1 MCKIISI
8 ANQKGGVGKTTTS
21 FNLATALAI
30 NGNKVLAID
39 FDPQADLS
47 KYADFDNSDGKP
59 TMSDLLI
66 GKVGVNYPTI
76 DIEDCIRHNEVH
88 SLDYIPCDINLANAD
103 LILSGVLSRETLLK
117 RILNNDTIKQYDYVI
132 IDCNPSL
139 GVLLMN
145 ALTASSGVIIPV
157 QVQDFAFK
165 GLNTLTNVIK
175 EIQETI
181 NPGLKIIGVLP
192 TMVEHTNASKRVVEQ
207 LESIYSDKLF
217 HTQIHRATQAVDS
230 TKLRKSLCLIKG
242 SKLGNEYTALAN
254 ELIERVGV

>member
-1 MCKIISI
+1 M
-8 ANQKGGVGKTTTS
+8 
-21 FNLATALAI
+21 
-30 NGNKVLAID
+30 
-39 FDPQADLS
+39 S
-47 KYADFDNSDGKP
+47 KYANFDNSDGKP

-76 DIEDCIRHNEVH
+76 DIEDCIRRNEVH
-88 SLDYIPCDINLANAD
+88 TLDYIPCDINLANAD

-117 RILNNDTIKQYDYVI
+117 RILNNDTIKHYDYVI

-157 QVQDFAFK
+157 QGQDFAFK
-165 GLNTLTNVIK
+165 GLKTLTNVIK

-217 HTQIHRATQAVDS
+217 HTRIHKATQAVDS
-230 TKLRKSLCLIKG
+230 TMLKKSLCLIKG

>member
-47 KYADFDNSDGKP
+47 KYANFDNSDGKP

-76 DIEDCIRHNEVH
+76 DIEDCIRRNEVH
-88 SLDYIPCDINLANAD
+88 TLDYIPCDINLANAD

-117 RILNNDTIKQYDYVI
+117 RILNNDTIKHYDYVI

-157 QVQDFAFK
+157 QGQDFAFK
-165 GLNTLTNVIK
+165 GH
-175 EIQETI
+175 Q
-181 NPGLKIIGVLP
+181 
-192 TMVEHTNASKRVVEQ
+192 AC
-207 LESIYSDKLF
+207 
-217 HTQIHRATQAVDS
+217 HRHECNGPLHV
-230 TKLRKSLCLIKG
+230 
-242 SKLGNEYTALAN
+242 
-254 ELIERVGV
+254 